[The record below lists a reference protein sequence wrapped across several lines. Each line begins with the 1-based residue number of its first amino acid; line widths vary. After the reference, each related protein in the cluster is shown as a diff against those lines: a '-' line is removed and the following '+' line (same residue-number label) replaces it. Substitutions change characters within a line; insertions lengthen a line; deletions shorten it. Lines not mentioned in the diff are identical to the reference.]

1 MGLLRQDLQPGTTYG
16 PENGLS
22 LLSPRVISVMLTSRN
37 IKDLSDA
44 VTEQRKNFVVD
55 EVNDSCLRL
64 AVNHEEYPWH
74 FHSNSDELF
83 VVLEGEL
90 TVEFRDRDSVT
101 LRPNDSLLV
110 PAGVV
115 HKTCPR
121 GRTVNL
127 CFERTDA
134 ETQFVEE

>member
-1 MGLLRQDLQPGTTYG
+1 MSTLQ
-16 PENGLS
+16 
-22 LLSPRVISVMLTSRN
+22 N

-64 AVNHEEYPWH
+64 AVNHEDYPWH

-83 VVLEGEL
+83 MMLEGEL
-90 TVEFRDRDSVT
+90 IIEFRDRESVT
-101 LRPNDSLLV
+101 LRPNDTLLV

-115 HKTCPR
+115 HKTCPK

-127 CFERTDA
+127 CFEKTDA
-134 ETQFVEE
+134 DTQFVDEAG